1 MEFSILILAYLCLNS
16 TLNIM
21 NRWALGIYGFTFPI
35 LLTICHMMFAFIVLL
50 PVMVANT
57 KLQHKATLK
66 RQYKGL
72 VCIGVFMALN
82 VSLNNL
88 SLVQISLSL
97 NQVIRCEADPF
108 RLYKA
113 IRTPLLCNQD
123 STILAL
129 TSLHICTLS
138 VQQIGGGGCDFLCC
152 VLVAVRPDAACI
164 DSVTTRMYQR

>member
-1 MEFSILILAYLCLNS
+1 MEFSVLILLYLCLNS

-35 LLTICHMMFAFIVLL
+35 LLTICHMMFAFVVLL
-50 PVMVANT
+50 PVMAANT

-72 VCIGVFMALN
+72 ICIGVFMALN

-97 NQVIRCEADPF
+97 NQVIRCEADSYGN
-108 RLYKA
+108 L
-113 IRTPLLCNQD
+113 
-123 STILAL
+123 
-129 TSLHICTLS
+129 
-138 VQQIGGGGCDFLCC
+138 
-152 VLVAVRPDAACI
+152 DASHVPC
-164 DSVTTRMYQR
+164 